1 VIALLLALQLQQA
14 AAQSPA
20 VAATPQPAPVSTT
33 QRSVD
38 GAGKPTATIPL
49 IDAAIAIDGN
59 LDEPAWEQAVRLT
72 GFSQYRPVDSRPAE
86 ERTEVLVWYSPSAI
100 YFGIVAHDREP
111 GSIRA
116 TVADRDRLER
126 DDTVTIY
133 LDTFNDRRRAF
144 FFQVNPLGIQA
155 DGVQTEGA
163 FNPGTMF
170 GGSTDYNPDYQFDSK
185 GRLTENGYVVEIRI
199 PFKSLRYP
207 GTGPQRW
214 GINVLRKV
222 QRTGYEDTWTDVH
235 RASSSFLAQAGAI
248 DGLHNLKRGVVTE
261 IQPFVT
267 ATSNGALETATGRFA
282 RDSIGY
288 GPGVNLRV
296 GLTNVSI
303 DTTLNPDFSQVESDA
318 GQVTLN
324 ERFALFYPE
333 KRPFF
338 LEGIELFSTPNQ
350 LVYTRQVADPIAG
363 GKVTGKVG
371 RYGIAYLAA
380 RDDLSPDDATFNI
393 MRLRR
398 DIGAAGSLAGV
409 TFTDRT
415 TAAGYNRVVA
425 ADTRLLFKKL
435 YYVQFQL
442 GQAWTGDGDLVQ
454 SAPVWTAEF
463 DRTGRAWGFNYKIN
477 GVGPGFITRSGYV
490 PRSDVVEFHASN
502 RFTWY
507 GKRGAAMENFTV
519 FFGPTLLWPYAGFS
533 AGDPIEGASEVT
545 LMTQLRGGWTVH
557 GNVSRAFVRF
567 DQDAYAAYA
576 AVRGPGLVVPYV
588 PLDEVSGAVSGSITA
603 TTPTFRLLNASVAL
617 ERGEVAI
624 FPEASEGLETVV
636 TTGVSLRPTST
647 IRVDVT
653 NTYSRITRQRDGS
666 EFGRTVIPRIKVEY
680 QPTRALFFRVVGE
693 YRSERQAMLRDWQ
706 TGDPLIVGGVP
717 AAPQEFNGLRA
728 DFLAS
733 YEPTPGTVA
742 FFGYGSS
749 MATSAAFG
757 FSSLQRTNDG
767 FFVKLAYQIRR

>member
-1 VIALLLALQLQQA
+1 LQHA
-14 AAQSPA
+14 ASQSFAVTATPQSPA
-20 VAATPQPAPVSTT
+20 VVATA
-33 QRSVD
+33 RSVE
-38 GAGKPTATIPL
+38 GTGKPTATIPR
-49 IDAAIAIDGN
+49 IDATIAIDGN
-59 LDEPAWEQAVRLT
+59 LDEPAWAEAIRLT

-86 ERTEVLVWYSPSAI
+86 ERTEVLVWYSPAAI
-100 YFGIVAHDREP
+100 HFGIVAHDREP

-116 TVADRDRLER
+116 TVADRDRLDR

-144 FFQVNPLGIQA
+144 FFQVNPLGAQA

-185 GRLTENGYVVEIRI
+185 GRVTENGYTVEIRI

-267 ATSNGALETATGRFA
+267 ATNDGTLEAATGRFS
-282 RDSIGY
+282 RDKMGY

-303 DTTLNPDFSQVESDA
+303 DTTVNPDFSQVESDA

-324 ERFALFYPE
+324 QRFALFYPE

-363 GKVTGKVG
+363 GKFTGKVG

-380 RDDLSPDDATFNI
+380 RDNLSPDDATFNI

-425 ADTRLLFKKL
+425 ADTRILFKKL

-442 GQAWTGDGDLVQ
+442 GQAWTGDGDLVR
-454 SAPVWTAEF
+454 SAPIWTAEF
-463 DRTGRAWGFNYKIN
+463 DRTGRAFGFNYRIN
-477 GVGPGFITRSGYV
+477 GVGRDFVTRSGYV
-490 PRSDVVEFHASN
+490 PRNDVVEFHASN
-502 RFTWY
+502 RLTWY
-507 GKRGAAMENFTV
+507 GSRGAAVESFTV
-519 FFGPTLLWPYAGFS
+519 FFGPTLLWEYAGFA
-533 AGDPIEGASEVT
+533 AGSPIEGASEVN
-545 LMTQLRGGWTVH
+545 LMTQFRGGWSVR
-557 GNVSRAFVRF
+557 GSVSRAFVGF
-567 DQDAYAAYA
+567 DQDAYAAYG
-576 AVRGPGLVVPYV
+576 VLRGPGMVEPYA
-588 PLDEVSGAVSGSITA
+588 PLDKISGAYSGSITA
-603 TTPTFRLLNASVAL
+603 TTPTFRLLNASVAV

-636 TTGVSLRPTST
+636 TAGVSLRPIST
-647 IRVDVT
+647 IRIDVT
-653 NTYSRITRQRDGS
+653 NTYSLITRERDGS
-666 EFGRTVIPRIKVEY
+666 QFGRTVIPRIKVEY
-680 QPTRALFFRVVGE
+680 QPIRALFFRVIGE
-693 YRSERQAMLRDWQ
+693 YRSQQQAMLRDWQ
-706 TGDPLIVGGVP
+706 TGDPLLVAGMP
-717 AAPQEFNGLRA
+717 TAPQDFNGLRA
-728 DFLAS
+728 DVLAS

-749 MATSAAFG
+749 MATNAAFG
-757 FSSLQRTNDG
+757 FASLQRTNDG